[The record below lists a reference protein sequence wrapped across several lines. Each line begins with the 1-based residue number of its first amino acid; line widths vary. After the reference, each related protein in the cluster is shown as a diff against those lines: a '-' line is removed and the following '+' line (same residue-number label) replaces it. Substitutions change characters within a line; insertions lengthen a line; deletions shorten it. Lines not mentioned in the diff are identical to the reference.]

1 MTEQNFRKLLSR
13 GTAVGYN
20 YKNDGQAG
28 LVNIWLYKD
37 RFIISWEE
45 CKDGDQFNESN
56 YTRDDLNDFPDINSV
71 IEYLNNSNILIEPFE
86 A

>member
-1 MTEQNFRKLLSR
+1 MTKQNFRKLLSR
-13 GTAVGYN
+13 GTAVHYK

-28 LVNIWLYKD
+28 VVNIWLYKN
-37 RFIISWEE
+37 RFVISWEE

-56 YTRDDLNDFPDINSV
+56 YTRDDLNNFPDIDSV
-71 IEYLNNSNILIEPFE
+71 IDYLNSSSLSVEPFR